1 MKRNVILLSL
11 SQAILI
17 TCTSLLLTASAVV
30 GMALAGNKSLATLP
44 LALMFLT
51 QMATTVPASLYMQRM
66 GRRLG
71 FMTSAIAGL
80 AGAAVATGGVFKSDF
95 NIFCLGTI
103 LIGVFN
109 GFGQYYR
116 FTAAEVVPEEYR
128 SRAISYVLAGGVIA
142 AFAGPNLAN
151 WSRHFLAAEFAGS
164 YAGLIGLYL
173 LAFCFAYF
181 MRIPKPAPVLRAQ
194 GGRPLAAIA
203 GQPAYL
209 VAVASAMVGYGV
221 MNFIMIATP
230 LAMQGYAH
238 PFSKTAFVIQWHV
251 FGMFVPSFF
260 TGQLI
265 GRFGTANI
273 MLSGVL
279 LLGLCVW
286 INMAGTTVSHF
297 WGSLLFLGFGWNFLF
312 VAATTLLTETYSLE
326 EKAKA
331 QALNDFIVFGTVTL
345 SSFSSGAVQQA
356 LGWQTVNMAVIPF
369 LVIVII
375 ANIWLRSKT
384 HRNEIKGEYNDSHKK
399 PRNPSQKSSRRAA
412 PGN

>member
-1 MKRNVILLSL
+1 
-11 SQAILI
+11 
-17 TCTSLLLTASAVV
+17 
-30 GMALAGNKSLATLP
+30 MALVGNKSLVTLP

-51 QMATTVPASLYMQRM
+51 QMVTTVPASLYMQRV

-80 AGAAVATGGVFKSDF
+80 TGAAVATGGVFKSDF
-95 NIFCLGTI
+95 SIFCLGTA

-151 WSRHFLAAEFAGS
+151 WSRHLLTDEFAGS
-164 YAGLIGLYL
+164 YASLIVLYL
-173 LAFCFAYF
+173 LAFGFAYF
-181 MRIPKPAPVLRAQ
+181 MRIPKPLPVLRAQ
-194 GGRPLAAIA
+194 SGRALAAIA
-203 GQPAYL
+203 RQPAYL
-209 VAVASAMVGYGV
+209 VAVTSAMVGYGV

-238 PFSKTAFVIQWHV
+238 PFSDTAFVIQWHV

-260 TGQLI
+260 TGHLI
-265 GRFGTANI
+265 RRFGTSNI
-273 MLSGVL
+273 MLTGIL

-286 INMAGTTVSHF
+286 INFAGTTVTHF
-297 WGSLLFLGFGWNFLF
+297 WGALLLLGLGWNFLF
-312 VAATTLLTETYSLE
+312 VGATTLLTETYSLN

-331 QALNDFIVFGTVTL
+331 QALNDFFVFGTVTL
-345 SSFSSGAVQQA
+345 TSFSSGAVQHA
-356 LGWQTVNMAVIPF
+356 LGWETVNMAVIPF
-369 LVIVII
+369 LILVII

-384 HRNEIKGEYNDSHKK
+384 HRNEMKGEYNDTYKE
-399 PRNPSQKSSRRAA
+399 Q
-412 PGN
+412 